1 MIYSCVNELL
11 GKILNPVLQMRK
23 TPLENLYYLSLVT
36 LLPESEFC
44 IMVPLE
50 GDCHAADDDDDDD
63 PSCICYHLL
72 CASCGGR

>member
-1 MIYSCVNELL
+1 M

-44 IMVPLE
+44 IMVVLE
-50 GDCHAADDDDDDD
+50 GDYHDDDGDGY
-63 PSCICYHLL
+63 PSRIFFITFCMPDRVL
-72 CASCGGR
+72 